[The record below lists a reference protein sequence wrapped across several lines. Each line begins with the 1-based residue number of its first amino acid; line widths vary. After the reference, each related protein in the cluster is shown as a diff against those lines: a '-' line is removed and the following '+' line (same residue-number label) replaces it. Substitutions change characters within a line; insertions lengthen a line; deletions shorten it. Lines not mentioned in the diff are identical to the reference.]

1 MDSVLFDPPS
11 TTRIDEATPTNLD
24 NGGSLYGGG
33 GAGGKARRNRRANAQ
48 IPYKRPETGRHAAA
62 GHLAAAIATASHNQ
76 NYQQDG
82 GNRGVDGI
90 LGLDPAAGS
99 EGGVQNGSQGWMSRW
114 SLGSLKSLVK
124 WPWAG
129 AKLAGGGQGV

>member
-1 MDSVLFDPPS
+1 MDPANFALVSE
-11 TTRIDEATPTNLD
+11 TRIDEATPTNLD

-76 NYQQDG
+76 NSQQDG
-82 GNRGVDGI
+82 TLV
-90 LGLDPAAGS
+90 LDPAAGS
-99 EGGVQNGSQGWMSRW
+99 EGGAPNGSQGWMSRW

-129 AKLAGGGQGV
+129 AKPAGGGQGV